1 MSIVVMIYLFA
12 NRHENKN
19 NYYQGLILI
28 KYTNITMA
36 DTPTCL
42 VEMCVLETTHSFF
55 GKKSNEKENNDYQ
68 YL

>member
-1 MSIVVMIYLFA
+1 
-12 NRHENKN
+12 
-19 NYYQGLILI
+19 
-28 KYTNITMA
+28 MA

-68 YL
+68 YYSIFLCLIPLVSIDQQLDHIVIPYTTVKK